1 MGPNPRV
8 LRTLGLLGIVLLCA
22 CLPGT
27 SMARQSVRL
36 QATFTPERLGQGTT
50 VSFAFQIATPR
61 DQVPSPVTGI
71 EVSYPVELG
80 FALSELG
87 LAVCSS
93 GALELFGPQGCP
105 ANSLMGYGT
114 ALAEIPIGPQ
124 IFRETAQAE
133 VFRTEND
140 EGHLA
145 LLVYVVGSSP
155 VSAQI
160 IFPAVVLPAPAPF
173 GGRLDMGIPIVPS
186 LPGAPD
192 VAVVQFRSSL
202 GPLHVTYRE
211 RVRGRLIEY
220 KPKGIPLPTHC
231 PRGGF
236 PFTAKFAFQD
246 TSQSAASAVVRC
258 PSARR

>member
-1 MGPNPRV
+1 MGQ
-8 LRTLGLLGIVLLCA
+8 
-22 CLPGT
+22 
-27 SMARQSVRL
+27 QSARL
-36 QATFTPERLGQGTT
+36 QAKFTPERLGHGTT
-50 VSFAFQIATPR
+50 VSFAFQIATPH

-87 LAVCSS
+87 LAVCSVE
-93 GALELFGPQGCP
+93 ALELFGPQGCP
-105 ANSLMGYGT
+105 VNSLMGYGT

-133 VFRTEND
+133 VFRTENN
-140 EGHLA
+140 EQHLS
-145 LLVYVVGSSP
+145 LLVYVVGASP

-160 IFPAVVLPAPAPF
+160 IFPAVILPAPAPF

-202 GPLHVTYRE
+202 GPLHVNYQE
-211 RVRGRLIEY
+211 RVHGRLVKF

-236 PFTAKFAFQD
+236 PFAATFAFQD
-246 TSQSAASAVVRC
+246 NSQSEASAVVRC
-258 PSARR
+258 PPARR